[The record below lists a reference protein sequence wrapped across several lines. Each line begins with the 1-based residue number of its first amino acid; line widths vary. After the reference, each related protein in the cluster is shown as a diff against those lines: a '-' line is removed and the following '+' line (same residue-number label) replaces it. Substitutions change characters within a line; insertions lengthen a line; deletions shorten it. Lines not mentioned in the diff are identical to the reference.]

1 MYGEEKYSN
10 DYIVSSEVCTGAL
23 HNSNHIYQIEGNEKL
38 ISPRKREAEELE
50 KVFHTE
56 STHACSQRYKH
67 QDMFKHASLSMTDR
81 TPVS

>member
-1 MYGEEKYSN
+1 MYGEDKYSN
-10 DYIVSSEVCTGAL
+10 DYIMSSGAL

-38 ISPRKREAEELE
+38 ISPRKREVEELE

-56 STHACSQRYKH
+56 STHACSQRYRH
-67 QDMFKHASLSMTDR
+67 QDMFKHVSLSMTDR